1 MLTESLDHAAPS
13 AGTAPHERLTWGA
26 IELQVTDLER
36 SSAFWQAA
44 LGLRMRARQG
54 QDAVAL
60 GTASDTLVVLR
71 AGALQPAVS
80 EHAGLYHLAL
90 EAPDQRAFS
99 RLMARLASA
108 GIAHHPTD
116 HTMSKAIYLRDP
128 DGLGIEISLLTPERF
143 GSYGDMDS
151 GFAVVDATGRRRSG
165 RDPLDIAWELAQAEG
180 CDPGAPIED
189 GASIAHL
196 HLHVP
201 ELEPATRFF
210 ASLGFVPNL
219 FLPKQGF
226 ADMSTGGACTHR
238 LGVNTWAG
246 RGVAPAPEGTARLVG
261 YTLQALDG
269 GVFERARLQLRES
282 SRADRLVGI
291 DPAGVRVEMAAPHG
305 SGPKT
310 VQEEEA
316 A

>member
-1 MLTESLDHAAPS
+1 MLTEALSLAAS
-13 AGTAPHERLTWGA
+13 SGVTAPQERLTWGA

-36 SSAFWQAA
+36 SRRFWQTA
-44 LGLRMRARQG
+44 LGLRTCAHQDE
-54 QDAVAL
+54 DAVAL
-60 GTASDTLVVLR
+60 GTESSTLVVLR
-71 AGALQPAVS
+71 AGATRPAATG
-80 EHAGLYHLAL
+80 HAGLYHVAIGV
-90 EAPDQRAFS
+90 PDQRAFS
-99 RLMARLASA
+99 RLMVRLAHA

-151 GFAVVDATGRRRSG
+151 GFAVVDATGRPRSG
-165 RDPLDIAWELAQAEG
+165 RDPLDIAWELAQADG

-189 GASIAHL
+189 GAAIAHL

-226 ADMSTGGACTHR
+226 ADMSSGGACKHR

-261 YTLQALDG
+261 YTLQAHDR
-269 GVFERARLQLRES
+269 GVFERARLRLRAS
-282 SRADRLVGI
+282 PRADRLVGI
-291 DPAGVRVEMAAPHG
+291 DPAGVRIEMAAPHG
-305 SGPKT
+305 Y
-310 VQEEEA
+310 
-316 A
+316 